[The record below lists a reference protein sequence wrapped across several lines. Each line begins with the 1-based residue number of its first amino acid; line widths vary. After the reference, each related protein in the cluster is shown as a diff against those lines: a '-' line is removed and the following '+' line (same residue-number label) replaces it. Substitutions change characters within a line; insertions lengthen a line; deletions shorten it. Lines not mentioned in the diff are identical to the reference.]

1 MDKGPIPGPPRPEA
15 AGKRRKLF
23 RLDSEGEEA
32 SEESSSG
39 KEEEEEEESSEE
51 EEEEEEE
58 GRKAAFAPRSEFEQM
73 TILYDI
79 WSSGLDAED
88 MRFLRLTYERLLQEE
103 SGSHWLNDTHWVQ
116 HTDILGC
123 SPRWPRRW
131 PQLRCHR
138 TGSARSEGFYPISRR
153 EKDRYLHP
161 HLQRHPQ
168 APDTQGPNRI
178 LSERR
183 SEQRRLLSAI
193 GSTAPLDSDL
203 LKLNQLKFRKKR
215 LRFGRSR
222 IHEWGLFAMEPIAA
236 DEMVIEYVGQ
246 NIRQV
251 VADMREKRY
260 AQEGIGSSYLFRV
273 DHDTIIDA
281 TKCGNLARFI
291 NHCCT
296 PNCYAK
302 VITIEAQKKIVIY
315 SKQPIGVNEE
325 ITYDYKFPLEDTKI
339 PCLCRTESCRGSL
352 N

>member
-1 MDKGPIPGPPRPEA
+1 
-15 AGKRRKLF
+15 
-23 RLDSEGEEA
+23 
-32 SEESSSG
+32 
-39 KEEEEEEESSEE
+39 
-51 EEEEEEE
+51 
-58 GRKAAFAPRSEFEQM
+58 
-73 TILYDI
+73 
-79 WSSGLDAED
+79 
-88 MRFLRLTYERLLQEE
+88 
-103 SGSHWLNDTHWVQ
+103 
-116 HTDILGC
+116 
-123 SPRWPRRW
+123 
-131 PQLRCHR
+131 
-138 TGSARSEGFYPISRR
+138 
-153 EKDRYLHP
+153 
-161 HLQRHPQ
+161 
-168 APDTQGPNRI
+168 
-178 LSERR
+178 
-183 SEQRRLLSAI
+183 
-193 GSTAPLDSDL
+193 
-203 LKLNQLKFRKKR
+203 FRKKR

-260 AQEGIGSSYLFRV
+260 AQAGIGSSYLFRV

-325 ITYDYKFPLEDTKI
+325 ITYDYKFPIEDTKI